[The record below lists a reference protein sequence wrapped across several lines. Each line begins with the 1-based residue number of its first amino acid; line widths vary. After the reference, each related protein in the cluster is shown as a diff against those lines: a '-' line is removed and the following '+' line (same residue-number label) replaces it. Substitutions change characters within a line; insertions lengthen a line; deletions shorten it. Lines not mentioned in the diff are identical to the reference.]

1 MVYFIINGLGFN
13 CRNDKRTCANTDISC
28 RICIINKLKE
38 MGFEITTNI
47 KIIRINSDDKRQEM
61 EKDSIWQKFLDVLN
75 IKHIIIMDNESGLS
89 LLNYPVSSAE
99 IDASLLSGFIQA
111 NITFSESNE
120 VSGNTDAS
128 IIEHRFYEFQYN
140 DFNILLKNGEFI
152 RICLILDHKAS
163 PHMRTNVDPF
173 LDIFEDTF
181 NDNFTTLRET
191 GLFNDEGMNDYIID
205 SFNIDLVFPMTLT
218 YAIPPEILEQI
229 NENWVQKAIF
239 ELAKESLSDKPFFY
253 INTLLNKVEKIAHIQ
268 LKVILYEIYQLF
280 EKKIIITMPIETI
293 LSDLEKKH
301 DTTQKREIK
310 MQPISSMII
319 NDEDLVE
326 LKNKI
331 QNVDEYTGKE
341 IIKEILKKGK
351 SAERSLAY
359 QNAEKEYKKAVI
371 LSREFKFREEEK
383 SASRLLFNSEKKVK
397 AIELEFSIETG
408 EKSEKNKDYIK
419 AIHKYQNAIKIMED
433 DLIYS
438 VPDPRIK
445 KLKRKIIK
453 LREEI

>member
-13 CRNDKRTCANTDISC
+13 CRNDKRTCANKDISC

-89 LLNYPVSSAE
+89 LLNYPVSSGE

-111 NITFSESNE
+111 NITFSESSE
-120 VSGNTDAS
+120 VSGNIS
-128 IIEHRFYEFQYN
+128 RSRIENQFYEFQYK

-163 PHMRTNVDPF
+163 LHMRSNVDQF

-181 NDNFTTLRET
+181 SDNFIALRET
-191 GLFNDEGMNDYIID
+191 GLINDKGMNDYIID

-218 YAIPPEILEQI
+218 YAIPPELLEQI
-229 NENWVQKAIF
+229 NENWVQKAIY
-239 ELAKESLSDKPFFY
+239 ELAKEVLSDKPFFY
-253 INTLLNKVEKIAHIQ
+253 INTLLNKVKKIVHIQ
-268 LKVILYEIYQLF
+268 LNVVLYEIYQLC
-280 EKKIIITMPIETI
+280 EKKIIVKMPLETI
-293 LSDLEKKH
+293 LIELENKQ
-301 DTTQKREIK
+301 DTQQKREIK

-331 QNVDEYTGKE
+331 QNVDEFTGKE
-341 IIKEILKKGK
+341 IIKEIMKKGK
-351 SAERSLAY
+351 SAEHSLAY
-359 QNAEKEYKKAVI
+359 QSAEKEYKKAVI
-371 LSREFKFREEEK
+371 LSRE
-383 SASRLLFNSEKKVK
+383 
-397 AIELEFSIETG
+397 
-408 EKSEKNKDYIK
+408 
-419 AIHKYQNAIKIMED
+419 
-433 DLIYS
+433 
-438 VPDPRIK
+438 
-445 KLKRKIIK
+445 
-453 LREEI
+453 